1 MESAGSAVPVS
12 RYSGMSPKSKR
23 IWGIG
28 LIVFFVIMVGMIAWS
43 EWYAYNVN
51 VPAYEH
57 AHGAKK
63 P

>member
-1 MESAGSAVPVS
+1 MEIVGSAVPVS
-12 RYSGMSPKSKR
+12 RYSGMSPKAKR
-23 IWGIG
+23 NWGIG
-28 LIVFFVIMVGMIAWS
+28 LIVFFVILFAMVGYS

-57 AHGAKK
+57 AKGASK